1 MMNNCRVTIRT
12 ASDIAR
18 INVRSGPGTH
28 HAVLSQLD
36 VGLSGLVVQEVRP
49 DERGQ
54 SVRSRVY
61 QWFRIM
67 LPDGRSG
74 WVRDDLVD
82 IEGEC
87 TPFGYGR
94 LAQRIRAGNLT
105 RDMRP
110 APVASP
116 EDNAALGRVQRAA
129 FNITAGFEGGSYAAY
144 QTYDRAIVSYGR
156 FQFTLLGGA
165 LESVIERY
173 LKTATGPDADKLRT
187 TYLLRIEAKD
197 ATLRNDAGLKDLLIR
212 LADDPVMQAAQD
224 EHTIDAYWTTV
235 QRMSVLP
242 RGIKHP
248 LSLAM
253 LFDMHIQHGPTGAE
267 TQYVRPAEQSLAA
280 PARSMLGVN
289 GLTEEQLI
297 RRVAQIRRDSLYA
310 TAAAR
315 GLGGLRPRGD
325 FWVRLIESE
334 DWALQGDAS
343 GEIEIKIGRKVQV
356 RTP

>member
-1 MMNNCRVTIRT
+1 MNNCRVTIRP

-54 SVRSRVY
+54 SVRSKVY
-61 QWFRIM
+61 QWFRIT

-82 IEGEC
+82 VEGDC
-87 TPFGYGR
+87 SAFGYGR
-94 LAQRIRAGNLT
+94 LAQRVRAANLT
-105 RDMRP
+105 RDLRP
-110 APVASP
+110 APAPTP
-116 EDNAALGRVQRAA
+116 EDAAAMLRVQRAA
-129 FNITAGFEGGSYAAY
+129 FNITAGFEGGSYSAY

-165 LESVIERY
+165 LESVLERY
-173 LKTATGPDADKLRT
+173 LKNASGADADRLRT
-187 TYLLRIEAKD
+187 VYMLRIEAKD
-197 ATLRNDAGLKDLLIR
+197 ATLRNDAGLKDLLVR
-212 LADDPVMQAAQD
+212 LGSDPLMQAAQD
-224 EHTIDAYWTTV
+224 EHTIDAFWTTV
-235 QRMSVLP
+235 QRMSSLP

-280 PARSMLGVN
+280 SPRSMLGVN
-289 GLTEEQLI
+289 GLNEEQLI

-310 TAAAR
+310 QAAAR

-334 DWALQGDAS
+334 DWALQGDDA
-343 GEIEIKIGRKVQV
+343 GEIEIKTGRKVQV
-356 RTP
+356 RKP